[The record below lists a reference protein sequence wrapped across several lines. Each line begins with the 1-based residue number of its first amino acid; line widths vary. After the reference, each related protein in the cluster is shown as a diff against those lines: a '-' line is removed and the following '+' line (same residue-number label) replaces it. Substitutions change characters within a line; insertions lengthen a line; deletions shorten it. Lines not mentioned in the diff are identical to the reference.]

1 MAKVI
6 TQWPRVK
13 PGDIVSFKYKSKRS
27 GKTLTH
33 TILVLGKEIDMTTK
47 SGKKRYLVGLKIE
60 QSNRPMVPKDVI
72 EKFLFEIGE
81 VELVDPKNKIY
92 GLRLETKGTV
102 GEVKLRRLWRDIKP
116 FNKSNKLYR
125 TYDWL
130 EARKSPVY
138 KEPITL
144 SNTLKEAL
152 ESKFEYEN

>member
-33 TILVLGKEIDMTTK
+33 SILVLGKDIDMVTK
-47 SGKKRYLVGLKIE
+47 SGKRRFLVGLKIE
-60 QSNRPMVPKDVI
+60 QSNRPMVNRDVI

-81 VELVDPKNKIY
+81 IELVDPINKIY
-92 GLRLETKGTV
+92 GLKLETV
-102 GEVKLRRLWRDIKP
+102 GKMGPGQLRRLWRDIKP
-116 FNKSNKLYR
+116 FNKNNKLYR
-125 TYDWL
+125 TYDWI

-138 KEPITL
+138 KEPIIL